1 MSERAPRSTP
11 RFGRRRAAVVAIAAT
26 GAAALGLAAGIYYY
40 QMADSQNRSWA
51 RPGDPGDPAQVALG
65 QRFYAAQCAS
75 CHGDRLQGQP
85 NWQTRKSDGKLPAPP
100 HDATGHTW
108 HHGDQ
113 QLFQLTKN
121 GLKHMARLGYV
132 SDMPAYEGVLTDRQI
147 WAVLAFI
154 KDSWPA
160 DIRERQARI
169 KQRQ

>member
-1 MSERAPRSTP
+1 MSKRQQQSRQRP
-11 RFGRRRAAVVAIAAT
+11 GGRRAAFVAIAAS
-26 GAAALGLAAGIYYY
+26 AAATLGLAAGAYVYLR
-40 QMADSQNRSWA
+40 ADAESRPWA

-65 QRFYAAQCAS
+65 QLFYSAQCAS

-85 NWQTRKSDGKLPAPP
+85 NWQTRKPDGKLPAPP

-108 HHGDQ
+108 HHADQ

-169 KQRQ
+169 SQRH